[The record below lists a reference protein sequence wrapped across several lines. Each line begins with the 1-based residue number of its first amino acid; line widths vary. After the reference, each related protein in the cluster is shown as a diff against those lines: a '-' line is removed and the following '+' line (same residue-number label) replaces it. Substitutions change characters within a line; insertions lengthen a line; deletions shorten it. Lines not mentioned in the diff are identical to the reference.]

1 MFMHSSALR
10 AGLIATV
17 LTLAGVSASAA
28 SAQAA
33 QKCFFITQWQGWSSP
48 SPTVLYLR
56 VNRDI
61 FRVDLSVGSDYL
73 RSPNMHLV
81 SKLSGSTSICTPLDL
96 NLELSDGQTFR
107 QGLIAKAITKL
118 TPEEAAAIPPKD
130 RPGY

>member
-1 MFMHSSALR
+1 MFMDSLTLR

-17 LTLAGVSASAA
+17 LTLAGASAGAA

-33 QKCFFITQWQGWSSP
+33 PKCFFITQWQGWSSP

-61 FRVDLSVGSDYL
+61 FRVDLSVGSDFL
-73 RSPNMHLV
+73 RSPNVHLV
-81 SKLSGSTSICTPLDL
+81 SKLSGSTSICTPFDL
-96 NLELSDGQTFR
+96 NLELTDGQTFR
-107 QGLIAKAITKL
+107 QGLIPKEITKL

-130 RPGY
+130 RPGF